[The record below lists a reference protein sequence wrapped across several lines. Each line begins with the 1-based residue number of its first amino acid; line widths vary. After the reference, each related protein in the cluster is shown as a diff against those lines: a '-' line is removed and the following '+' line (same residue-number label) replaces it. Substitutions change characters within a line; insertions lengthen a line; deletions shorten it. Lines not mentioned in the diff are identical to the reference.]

1 MRTPKFLLVSSAVA
15 SWLAIASSALAQ
27 PDEDTEVEEDAD
39 FELGTDDEGDDGDL
53 NADDSDGEDDSEEDG
68 EEDDAKSAKDDDD
81 VSEDPIRTYY
91 FVGARFRNFIV
102 PKFIFNM
109 FADGGATVNVF
120 TFGPELSI
128 RANEL
133 EIDVAVT
140 TPWADYSMDNTMFK
154 SKNDD
159 DTAWER
165 VSSDLKVLFVTI
177 DILKE
182 FPIDDKGHFSFLLGG
197 GVGVGGVFGELRRTQ
212 VYPKDPNNIEP
223 DNPDAWNDCQ
233 GPGQPGTVDPSVNEP
248 YCDDANDHFPGY
260 TEPSWANGGSKPFIF
275 PYLALPHLAFR
286 WKPIEEM
293 HARLD
298 TGFSMT
304 GFFFGLAAGYNIL
317 E

>member
-1 MRTPKFLLVSSAVA
+1 MRALTILALPLSLAA
-15 SWLAIASSALAQ
+15 CLAIAPTALAQ
-27 PDEDTEVEEDAD
+27 PDDEEDAD
-39 FELGTDDEGDDGDL
+39 LDAEGDIELGSDDESEDEREPDDESEDSESEDDKPAGDKDDG
-53 NADDSDGEDDSEEDG
+53 
-68 EEDDAKSAKDDDD
+68 D
-81 VSEDPIRTYY
+81 VSEDPLRTYY
-91 FVGARFRNFIV
+91 FVGGRFRNFIV

-109 FADGGATVNVF
+109 FVDGGDTVNVF
-120 TFGPELSI
+120 TFGPELSV

-133 EIDVAVT
+133 ELDVAIT

-154 SKNDD
+154 SKEDD

-165 VSSDLKVLFVTI
+165 VSSDLKILYITI

-182 FPIDDKGHFSFLLGG
+182 FPLDDKGHFSFLLGG
-197 GVGVGGVFGELRRTQ
+197 GVGVGGVFGDLYRTQ
-212 VYPKDPNNIEP
+212 VYPKDPNNIDP
-223 DNPDAWNDCQ
+223 DNPDAWEDCQ
-233 GPGQPGTVDPSVNEP
+233 GPGNPNTMDPTVNEP

-260 TEPSWANGGSKPFIF
+260 TESSWANGGSKPFIF

-304 GFFFGLAAGYNIL
+304 GFFFGLAAGYNIP